1 MGIKICKTCKKPRK
15 STDTH
20 CRTCGAEYK
29 NNPVIFIVIILII
42 FGVSYFAWSKYKE
55 KEIKRLAVA
64 QLEKDTKIS
73 QAKAELISVGL
84 NSDDAQKVAEAKV
97 NNVTL
102 TNPQH
107 IKSFNEIFT
116 EWQDAEKVAGS
127 TSRIALAP
135 SVSKLQEIK
144 RNLASLSYA
153 GCMETTRILYVTAM
167 NTQIE
172 AYLDFMR
179 GSEGEAAAQLKFNDY
194 YKQAEQ
200 ANKEYIRCK
209 PTQVNNTGTQ

>member
-1 MGIKICKTCKKPRK
+1 MGIKICKSCKKPMK

-20 CRTCGAEYK
+20 CRTCGTEYK
-29 NNPVIFIVIILII
+29 NSPIILIVIIIII

-55 KEIKRLAVA
+55 KEAKRLAVV

-73 QAKAELISVGL
+73 QAKAELISVGV

-97 NNVTL
+97 NNVTI

-107 IKSFNEIFT
+107 IKFFNEIFT

-194 YKQAEQ
+194 YKQADQ
-200 ANKEYIRCK
+200 ANKEYVRCK
-209 PTQVNNTGTQ
+209 PTQVTNSGTR

>member
-1 MGIKICKTCKKPRK
+1 MGIKICKSCKKPMK

-20 CRTCGAEYK
+20 CRTCGTEYK
-29 NNPVIFIVIILII
+29 NSPIILIVIIII
-42 FGVSYFAWSKYKE
+42 ILGVSYFAWSKYKE
-55 KEIKRLAVA
+55 KEAKRLAVV

-73 QAKAELISVGL
+73 QAKAELISVGV

-97 NNVTL
+97 NNVTI

-194 YKQAEQ
+194 YKQADQ
-200 ANKEYIRCK
+200 ANKEYVRCK
-209 PTQVNNTGTQ
+209 PTQVTKSGTH